1 MMLPTKQL
9 ALELSDQFFQISEI
23 DNSRV
28 ELLGSVELFGR
39 STDELQAEILKVLE
53 GLDINEK
60 YDSYTMSWISH
71 QFTLVPTAI
80 FSTASLEAMYHLCF
94 EKKSMHGEISFDIMN
109 EQSMVVI
116 YEIPDWIKSFFIHR
130 FPRLLIQH
138 SFTHLIRG
146 VIDRSHQKTS
156 IHLSIFES
164 NFHVALF
171 EDKKLLVANS
181 YEYENEDDL
190 IYYSLFCLKQ
200 TNASFSEG
208 ELTVHLSKPD
218 LSPIIE
224 QFFVKWKKVND
235 YVSYKQSF
243 ELNSLLKLQLSCV

>member
-1 MMLPTKQL
+1 MVLSTKQL

-23 DNSRV
+23 DNSQV
-28 ELLGSVELFGR
+28 ELLCSVELFGR
-39 STDELQAEILKVLE
+39 SSDELQAEIVKVFE
-53 GLDINEK
+53 GLVIDEK
-60 YDSYTMSWISH
+60 YDSYTMSWVSH

-94 EKKSMHGEISFDIMN
+94 EKRSMHGEICFDLLN

-138 SFTHLIRG
+138 SFTHLVRG

-156 IHLSIFES
+156 IHIAIFEN

-200 TNASFSEG
+200 TNASFADG
-208 ELTVHLSKPD
+208 ELILHLSKPE
-218 LSPIIE
+218 LSPVVD
-224 QFFVKWKKVND
+224 QFFKKWKRIND
-235 YVSYKQSF
+235 YKSYKQSF